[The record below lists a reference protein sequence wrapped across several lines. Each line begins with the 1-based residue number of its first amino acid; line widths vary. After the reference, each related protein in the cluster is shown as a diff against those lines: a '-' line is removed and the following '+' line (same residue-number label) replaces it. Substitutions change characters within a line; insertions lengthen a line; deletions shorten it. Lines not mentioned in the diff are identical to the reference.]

1 MYLLNDNRYETVSF
15 PKLAT
20 LAHKIK
26 WIFVVSNFEYV
37 EGKGGFKAYLAFKG
51 SITIGM
57 QIQDK
62 PSLAKTCQYA
72 NDFA

>member
-1 MYLLNDNRYETVSF
+1 MQKLEEPLKMIKINMYLLNDNRYETVSF

-37 EGKGGFKAYLAFKG
+37 ELLDEIGVVNIYMLKG
-51 SITIGM
+51 
-57 QIQDK
+57 
-62 PSLAKTCQYA
+62 
-72 NDFA
+72 